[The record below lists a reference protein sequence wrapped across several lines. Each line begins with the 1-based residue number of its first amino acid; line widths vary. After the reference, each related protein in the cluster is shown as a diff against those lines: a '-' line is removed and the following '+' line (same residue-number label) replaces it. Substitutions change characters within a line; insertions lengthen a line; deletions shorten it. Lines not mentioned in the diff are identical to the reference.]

1 MKVAMSATPLIVSM
15 RHLGLEIRS
24 WLGGRSLVYVFGDLA
39 DYERKQREK
48 EREFAERVEE
58 DEARLERERID
69 ELRAFEQVEWKN
81 PLPLAL
87 APYATIVFLA
97 VFGLWFEGETAD
109 HRDAAQWDFYVV
121 PALSLPEGQRTISL
135 SKIKKLAR
143 PVPITGL
150 GEEIDRVRV
159 SPSS

>member
-1 MKVAMSATPLIVSM
+1 MSCEPSS
-15 RHLGLEIRS
+15 RS
-24 WLGGRSLVYVFGDLA
+24 SGRT
-39 DYERKQREK
+39 RC
-48 EREFAERVEE
+48 
-58 DEARLERERID
+58 
-69 ELRAFEQVEWKN
+69 LRGIGY
-81 PLPLAL
+81 PTR
-87 APYATIVFLA
+87 TIVFLA
-97 VFGLWFEGETAD
+97 VIGLWFEGETAD